1 MKSYNDIPDL
11 DYRDL
16 DEEVTVSMG
25 KLVAMAEMFESQGRL
40 EGVVIGIGF
49 VGLLAIARVFLGV

>member
-16 DEEVTVSMG
+16 DEEVKVSMG
-25 KLVAMAEMFESQGRL
+25 SLVAMAEMFESQGRL
-40 EGVVIGIGF
+40 EGVVIGLGF

>member
-16 DEEVTVSMG
+16 DEEVKVSMG
-25 KLVAMAEMFESQGRL
+25 SLVAMAEMFESQGRL

>member
-11 DYRDL
+11 EYRDL

>member
-11 DYRDL
+11 DYRNL
-16 DEEVTVSMG
+16 DEEVKVSMG
-25 KLVAMAEMFESQGRL
+25 SLVAMAEMFESQGRL

-49 VGLLAIARVFLGV
+49 VGILATARAVLGV